1 MKTYQEFCDNI
12 ASKLFGLIEENGS
25 LLKWKRNWSVNGS
38 QALPFSKSGLYHGGN
53 LLALLLAQVEKGF
66 TKNKWITFNQ
76 AQQLGG
82 SVLKG
87 AKSEIVYFWTPIKV
101 AEIVEGKKT
110 EKIVPLFKTYRV
122 FNIEQTSLA
131 DSTSTEE
138 LQDKSIVDTIAQ
150 HKVAISTFGNQ
161 PRYQPKEDVIVMPDI
176 KNFHTKT
183 DYDTTLLHELV
194 HWTGHTSRL
203 DRLTNKVSEDK
214 ARAEEELVAEIGS
227 VFLATH
233 FGIDGDLLNH
243 ASYIA
248 GWKELLEPKDIMRA
262 VTNAVKAFEY
272 LISS

>member
-1 MKTYQEFCDNI
+1 MKTYQDFCDNI
-12 ASKLFGLIEENGS
+12 ASKLFNLIEENGS

-38 QALPFSKSGLYHGGN
+38 QSLPFSKSGLYHGGN
-53 LLALLLAQVEKGF
+53 LLTLLLAQVEKGF

-76 AQQLGG
+76 TLQLDG

-101 AEIVEGKKT
+101 AEIVEGEKT
-110 EKIVPLFKTYRV
+110 EKIAHLFKTYRV

-131 DSTSTEE
+131 DSTSTEK
-138 LQDKSIVDTIAQ
+138 LQDKSIVDIMAQ

-161 PRYQPKEDVIVMPDI
+161 PRYQPNEDVIVMPDI
-176 KNFHTKT
+176 KNFHTET

-194 HWTGHTSRL
+194 HWTGHASRL
-203 DRLTNKVSEDK
+203 DRLTNKLSDDK

-243 ASYIA
+243 VSYIA
-248 GWKELLEPKDIMRA
+248 GWKELLAPKDIMRA

-272 LISS
+272 IISS